1 MGTASVDGGVPISSR
16 SSTVTPSDRM
26 DLCSPGPLFLRLL
39 LLFSHLIFSFPICW
53 FFLSRGSI
61 SCIFSFLGFY
71 VGSGRIL
78 APLMLINGD
87 TTISLHRYTPR
98 WYTLSAGDERH
109 ARLV

>member
-1 MGTASVDGGVPISSR
+1 MEEFLSRRGVQ
-16 SSTVTPSDRM
+16 
-26 DLCSPGPLFLRLL
+26 LL
-39 LLFSHLIFSFPICW
+39 LLPIAWICVHPDRCFFVSCFFFLILSIRFLFVGFLSLMGLYRVFSF
-53 FFLSRGSI
+53 
-61 SCIFSFLGFY
+61 FLGFMW
-71 VGSGRIL
+71 VLGRIL